1 MRFDE
6 VKLLS
11 KYVMT
16 AEEVPLIW
24 GHFGVGKTDLAKEIA
39 EDTGRKL
46 IILVISQMEPGD
58 LIGLPARDGEKTVF
72 LRPDWWPEDGNVIL
86 MIDEVNR
93 AHRSIRNA
101 IMQLLIERRIHNHV
115 LPEGSWVLAAAN
127 PPDEEY
133 DQVELITDPAFMSR
147 FFHLEITP
155 NIKEWTNWSKTV
167 GVPDEV
173 TDFVNEYPEFL
184 SRDTV
189 VSMRLDIR
197 PSPRSWYKL
206 GRVMKEMTGQEI
218 EEYGYVLSAGMVGP
232 EAARSFMSRIKG
244 ETELPSSEEILFE
257 LSAGMKQRIKDYDIS
272 SVSSIV
278 LRLTK
283 HLSELSETDLKNYFD
298 NLPKITNNLLDL
310 GKLIPKDSF
319 FGIIRHLAHQVQQE
333 KGLKR
338 VFYDKLI
345 EELAMDRNV
354 LKFLER
360 QESEVE
366 RE

>member
-6 VKLLS
+6 VKLLG
-11 KYVMT
+11 KYVMA

-39 EDTGRKL
+39 QQTGREL

-58 LIGLPARDGEKTVF
+58 LIGLPARDADKTVF

-115 LPEGSWVLAAAN
+115 LPEGSWILAAAN

-155 NIKEWTNWSKTV
+155 SIKEWTAWAKSV

-173 TDFVNEYPEFL
+173 ADFVNEYPEFL

-206 GRVMKEMTGQEI
+206 GRVMKQMSRQEI
-218 EEYGYVLSAGMVGP
+218 ERFGYVLSAGMVGP
-232 EAARSFMSRIKG
+232 EAARTFMSRIKG
-244 ETELPSSEEILFE
+244 EMELPGSEEILFD
-257 LSAGMKQRIKDYDIS
+257 LSDGMKQRMKDYDIS
-272 SVSSIV
+272 SASAIV

-283 HLSELSETDLKNYFD
+283 HLSELSETDIDRYLD
-298 NLPKITNNLLDL
+298 NLQTITTNLLEL
-310 GKLIPKDSF
+310 SKLIPKDSF
-319 FGIIRHLAHQVQQE
+319 FGIIRHIAHQVQQE

-338 VFYDKLI
+338 AFYDKLL

-354 LKFLER
+354 LRFLER
-360 QESEVE
+360 QEKKVE
-366 RE
+366 RQ